1 LFGLVDNKITLENNS
16 LKISGLY
23 GESISISDIKRVELV
38 GHRPSL
44 SRRTN
49 GYSLGFRK
57 KGYFKTPQGEK
68 IKVFINSKSSPVIL
82 IQKINGQKIYY
93 SSGSDSNRKIHQRII
108 NTLPNNGYGS
118 SPP

>member
-1 LFGLVDNKITLENNS
+1 LFGLVDNTITLQNKT

-23 GESISISDIKRVELV
+23 GETISFSDIQSIELV
-38 GHRPSL
+38 EHKPSL

-57 KGYFKTPQGEK
+57 KGYFKTTQGEK
-68 IKVFINSKSSPVIL
+68 IKLFINSKSSPVVL
-82 IQKINGQKIYY
+82 IQKKNGQKIYY
-93 SSGSDSNRKIHQRII
+93 SSGSDSNIKIHERII
-108 NTLPNNGYGS
+108 KTLPNNGYGS